1 MRTYT
6 PLGLEAAMD
15 FPARMM
21 DITANARH
29 NQGMSTHELRFLFQG
44 DIRKV
49 LDHFSRLLR
58 VRFCFL
64 SPDGQELQV
73 GEGKSHCQFCRM
85 VRFKLKMLDRCLDN
99 DRCGWQ
105 RAAQSGE
112 AVWYQCFA
120 GMTDGCMAV
129 KSGDRVI
136 GYMMIGQF
144 RTREKC
150 AAVLR
155 KRWAKEFGNDD
166 LQRAFSETPLYT
178 RAQVRDIIGVFSV
191 LVKFIVS
198 QRLIAVRGLDSLQPL
213 LNYMAEHPKETLTNS
228 DAARLLHRSTS
239 SLSHLF
245 KEAMGRSFLQYQID
259 MKLDLADEI
268 FRTREGVTIREV
280 AFELGFSDPY
290 YFSRLYRKHRGYPPS
305 RMLPRRREKGAGKG
319 RI

>member
-1 MRTYT
+1 
-6 PLGLEAAMD
+6 
-15 FPARMM
+15 
-21 DITANARH
+21 
-29 NQGMSTHELRFLFQG
+29 MSTHELRFLFQG

-73 GEGKSHCQFCRM
+73 GEGKSHCRFCRM
-85 VRFKLKMLDRCLDN
+85 VRFKLGLMEKCLAN
-99 DRCGWQ
+99 DRDGWQ
-105 RAAQSGE
+105 KAAQSGE
-112 AVWYQCFA
+112 AVWYPCFA
-120 GMTDGCMAV
+120 GMTDGCMTV
-129 KSGDRVI
+129 KSGDRAI

-144 RTREKC
+144 RTHATCASGLRERW
-150 AAVLR
+150 R
-155 KRWAKEFGNDD
+155 KTFGNDD
-166 LQRAFSETPLYT
+166 LQKAFEATPYFT
-178 RAQVRDIIGVFSV
+178 KAQVQDIIGVFSV

-213 LNYMAEHPKETLTNS
+213 LSYMSEHPKEALTTG
-228 DAARLLHRSTS
+228 DAARLLHRSPS

-245 KEAMGRSFLQYQID
+245 KEAMGRSFLQYQIES
-259 MKLDLADEI
+259 KLDLADEI

-305 RMLPRRREKGAGKG
+305 RMLRRQLEK
-319 RI
+319 